1 MPAIRKNPNKKLWGG
16 RFLEA
21 TRSSVEKF
29 TSSIHFDRRLY
40 RQDIQGSIAHCQTL
54 CRANIVSQKERDKI
68 VKGLSEILKEIEKG
82 SFNFSEGSEDIHMSI
97 EQRLI
102 EKIGAAGEKLH
113 TGRSRNDQVILD
125 LRLYLRDQTYEI
137 AGLLSRLQEVFFH
150 LAKNHLEVIMPGYT
164 HLQKAQ
170 PILFSHYILAY
181 YEMIDRDQSRLVDL
195 LKRINV
201 MPLGS
206 GALAGPGFPLDRE
219 YTAKLLDFPEISQN
233 SLDAVSDR
241 DFVIEFHS
249 FASLLMM
256 HLSRLSEELILWSST
271 EFGFVELPDEFCTG
285 SSMMP
290 QKKNPDIPE
299 LVRGKSGRVYGN
311 LFSAL
316 TMMKALPL
324 AYNRD
329 LQEDKEPLFETLDLI
344 KSVLSIYSELLS
356 QLKVN
361 RPMMLLGSQ
370 KGYLL
375 STDIADYLVDKGMTF
390 RKAHELVG
398 RLVRYCMDHDKHLE
412 DLSLKEY
419 RAFSLFFQKEILDLS
434 LSSSINKRNVIGG
447 TATSRVV
454 KRLEKLKKKSG
465 KMLIFLAVLC
475 ILAACGRKGDPLPP
489 KTALQGKPAH
499 EMYSPPL

>member
-1 MPAIRKNPNKKLWGG
+1 MTETKRKTNKKLWGG
-16 RFLEA
+16 RFQEA

-29 TSSIHFDRRLY
+29 TASIHFDRRLY
-40 RQDIQGSIAHCQTL
+40 RQDIQGSIAHSKIL
-54 CRANIVSQKERDKI
+54 CRANLVTQNERDKI
-68 VKGLSEILKEIEKG
+68 ITGLEEILKEIETGK
-82 SFNFSEGSEDIHMSI
+82 FKFSESAEDIHMSI

-102 EKIGAAGEKLH
+102 EKIGSAGEKLH
-113 TGRSRNDQVILD
+113 TGRSRNDQVVLD
-125 LRLYLRDQTYEI
+125 LRLYLRGEAKEI
-137 AGLLSRLQEVFFH
+137 AGLLDRLQEVFFH
-150 LAKNHLEVIMPGYT
+150 LAKDHLDVIMPGYT

-181 YEMIDRDQSRLVDL
+181 YEMTERDQQRLADL

-219 YTAKLLDFPEISQN
+219 YAARLLDFPEISQN

-271 EFGFVELPDEFCTG
+271 EFGFIELPDEFCTG

-299 LVRGKSGRVYGN
+299 LVRGKTGRVYGN

-316 TMMKALPL
+316 TMMKSLPL

-329 LQEDKEPLFETLDLI
+329 LQEDKEPLFETLDLV
-344 KSVLSIYSELLS
+344 KSVLSIYAELLS
-356 QLKVN
+356 KLEVN
-361 RPMMLLGSQ
+361 RPRMLQGLQ

-375 STDIADYLVDKGMTF
+375 STDIADYLVGKGMTF
-390 RKAHELVG
+390 RKAHALVG
-398 RLVRYCMDHDKHLE
+398 NLVRYCMDHKKHLE
-412 DLSLKEY
+412 ALSLTEY
-419 RAFSLFFQKEILDLS
+419 RSFSKLFQKDILGLS

-447 TATSRVV
+447 TATSQVI
-454 KRLEKLKKKSG
+454 KRLERLNKK
-465 KMLIFLAVLC
+465 
-475 ILAACGRKGDPLPP
+475 R
-489 KTALQGKPAH
+489 
-499 EMYSPPL
+499 

>member
-1 MPAIRKNPNKKLWGG
+1 MTEPKIRANKKLWGG
-16 RFLEA
+16 RFQEA

-29 TSSIHFDRRLY
+29 TASIHFDRRLY

-54 CRANIVSQKERDKI
+54 HKADILTQSERNKI
-68 VKGLSEILKEIEKG
+68 ITGLEGILKEIESEK
-82 SFNFSEGSEDIHMSI
+82 FKFSETAEDIHMSI

-102 EKIGAAGEKLH
+102 EKIGPAGEKLH
-113 TGRSRNDQVILD
+113 TGRSRNDQVVLD
-125 LRLYLRDQTYEI
+125 LRLYLRSEVIEI
-137 AGLLSRLQEVFFH
+137 TALLDRLQEVFFR
-150 LAKNHLEVIMPGYT
+150 LAKDHLDVIMPGYT

-181 YEMIDRDQSRLVDL
+181 YEMTERDQGRLVDL
-195 LKRINV
+195 LERVNV

-206 GALAGPGFPLDRE
+206 GALAGPGFPLDRA
-219 YTAKLLDFPEISQN
+219 YTARLLDFPEISQN

-299 LVRGKSGRVYGN
+299 LVRGKTGRVYGN

-316 TMMKALPL
+316 TMMKSLPL

-344 KSVLSIYSELLS
+344 KSVLSIYTELLS
-356 QLKVN
+356 KLKVN
-361 RPMMLLGSQ
+361 RPRMLQGLK

-375 STDIADYLVDKGMTF
+375 STDIADYLVEKGMTF

-398 RLVRYCMDHDKHLE
+398 KLVRYCMDQKKYLE
-412 DLSLKEY
+412 DLTLTEY
-419 RAFSLFFQKEILDLS
+419 RSFSKFFQKDIMDLS
-434 LSSSINKRNVIGG
+434 LSSSINKRDVIGG
-447 TATSRVV
+447 TATSQVI
-454 KRLEKLKKKSG
+454 KRLETLKK
-465 KMLIFLAVLC
+465 
-475 ILAACGRKGDPLPP
+475 RR
-489 KTALQGKPAH
+489 
-499 EMYSPPL
+499 